1 MDHFKVSE
9 RLYEKKDKA
18 MLKFSRTS
26 MSVLQGISGACIICS
41 FILSEP
47 DPNTIVQSIAIF
59 SIISTI
65 KCFEYCRRFEKAFN
79 YVIFWVCD
87 LICLQAAFFRFPK
100 HSGLFF
106 ATGTQLFIQGHL
118 EYAVSE
124 FYGYVLIITNTLMW
138 IIVSCA
144 VGALDRT
151 APFEIYSTLLFDI
164 ILRIFWVKFRFN
176 RYRQEVHY
184 KMVVENHEKN
194 ISALLQGIPEGIL
207 VIDEAFSFKMHNSA
221 YVSMFK
227 SLQLFDVKYMK
238 KRHNS
243 KYKENLNLKE
253 DVNQF
258 CHSES
263 LTEIFGILC
272 VNDVKVECT
281 GTKIEWN
288 EEKAIVLTFREVTA
302 LIDME
307 KQIRKKSSILK
318 ALREVSHELKTPL
331 NIIIHEQSEI
341 LHSESSLN
349 DYVKEQLHK
358 SLSMSHVLL
367 NSIRD
372 ILDFSQIQTSN
383 FKLWPRVFPLKNFI
397 EECLT
402 IVKFACGETSKH
414 LDTCDKS
421 SHSSNT
427 SKAIKVKVCPKVPS
441 HIYTDQSRLRQVLL
455 NLLTSNF
462 GYQVSSTTLSLK
474 NKAFNIRFTIKI
486 SHEDQSNQSS
496 SFNSGVRFKIASSI
510 IEKLSQKPLWLA
522 FKPCATFIKFDIS
535 IAGILE
541 NEDLEIPDEGPVL
554 WPLSSG
560 ESTNR
565 EIELVDILIVD
576 DMKLNLD
583 ILKRILENLDKSC
596 KCLKNHHKYFVHT
609 ANSGIAA
616 VEMVQKMSNNDSG
629 YKIIIMDCQMP
640 GMDGWEAS
648 IKINE
653 LFQSKKIPVLPYI
666 IAYSAFDSN
675 EDIEKCLRSGMNTH
689 LSKPCQHEELCKAVS
704 EWMAKPIQKL

>member
-1 MDHFKVSE
+1 MDSFKVSE
-9 RLYEKKDKA
+9 RLYEEKDKE
-18 MLKFSRTS
+18 MMKFSRTS
-26 MSVLQGISGACIICS
+26 MNVLRGLTGSCVLFS
-41 FILSEP
+41 FLLKEP
-47 DPNTIVQSIAIF
+47 DPVTTIQAIIMFSTLIAIKYINYF
-59 SIISTI
+59 
-65 KCFEYCRRFEKAFN
+65 KKFEKLIN
-79 YVIFWVCD
+79 YIIFWIFD
-87 LICLQAAFFRFPK
+87 LIGLQAAFFRFPK
-100 HSGLFF
+100 YAGLFF
-106 ATGTQLFIQGHL
+106 ATATQLFIQGHL
-118 EYAVSE
+118 EYAASE

-138 IIVSCA
+138 IIVSYA
-144 VGALDRT
+144 VGALDFT
-151 APFEIYSTLLFDI
+151 APFEIYFTIFFDV
-164 ILRIFWVKFRFN
+164 ILRICWLKFRFN
-176 RYRQEVHY
+176 RYRQEICS
-184 KMVVENHEKN
+184 KIAVENHEKN

-207 VIDEAFSFKMHNSA
+207 VIDESFSFKMHNSA

-227 SLQLFDVKYMK
+227 NLKLFDVRYMK

-243 KYKENLNLKE
+243 KYQGNMNLKE

-258 CHSES
+258 CQSDTF
-263 LTEIFGILC
+263 TEIFGILC
-272 VNDVKVECT
+272 VNEIKVECT
-281 GTKIEWN
+281 ATKIEWN

-307 KQIRKKSSILK
+307 KQIRKKASTLK

-341 LHSESSLN
+341 LHSDIPIN
-349 DYVKEQLHK
+349 DYIKDQLHK

-372 ILDFSQIQTSN
+372 ILDFSQIQSSN
-383 FKLWPRVFPLKNFI
+383 FKLWPRIFPMKNLI

-414 LDTCDKS
+414 LETCDKS

-427 SKAIKVKVCPKVPS
+427 NKALKVKICPKVPS
-441 HIYTDQSRLRQVLL
+441 HLYTDQSRLRQILI

-462 GYQVSSTTLSLK
+462 GYQVTSTTLSLK
-474 NKAFNIRFTIKI
+474 NKGLNVRFTIKI
-486 SHEDQSNQSS
+486 SHENKTNQSN
-496 SFNSGVRFKIASSI
+496 SFDSGVRFKIASSI
-510 IEKLSQKPLWLA
+510 VEKLSQKPLRLI
-522 FKPCATFIKFDIS
+522 FKPFITFIKFDIN

-541 NEDLEIPDEGPVL
+541 SEDLDIPDEGPVS

-565 EIELVDILIVD
+565 DLELIDILIVD

-596 KCLKNHHKYFVHT
+596 KCLKNHQKYLVHT
-609 ANSGIAA
+609 ANSGNAA
-616 VEMVQKMSNNDSG
+616 VEMIQKMSDNNCG

-648 IKINE
+648 VKINE
-653 LFQSKKIPVLPYI
+653 LYENKQILVLPYI

-704 EWMAKPIQKL
+704 EWIAKPIQRL